1 MIPKQTGH
9 DMNRDY
15 PQNEAQE
22 YALIDDIMYAAFR
35 AQRKTMNLEQ
45 IKRVGFAAS
54 DGQFIVM
61 EARYKAEKADGLR

>member
-1 MIPKQTGH
+1 
-9 DMNRDY
+9 MNRDY

-22 YALIDDIMYAAFR
+22 YALIDDIMYAAFK

-61 EARYKAEKADGLR
+61 EARYKAEKGND